1 MNCVLFNIVYE
12 HIAATDEFSMRVE
25 LKLLARRLLVKM
37 SVLETSSTDFGKYF
51 TCQCRFVYFG
61 VKEL

>member
-25 LKLLARRLLVKM
+25 LKLLAGRLLVKM
-37 SVLETSSTDFGKYF
+37 SVLEAYRQRISANILRVNVGLYIS
-51 TCQCRFVYFG
+51 
-61 VKEL
+61 E